1 MKTIINKQTSVSYYK
16 GENLLLTPSGASNGE
31 WFDKDCTTANCDL
44 VTCQDVPTDWAG
56 GHYTYAD
63 GVWTRT
69 AEGVAAHAAQLA
81 TASAALVKQIDE
93 DTDALYAAVIG
104 NRAAEYTAAETEAT
118 VFADG
123 GYTADPAPAS
133 VASWAT
139 AKGWTAQA
147 AADDIIA
154 TATAWRTAQAA
165 IRAARL
171 LRKEQARTAADLAA
185 LATTRAQWAG
195 FVAAIREQLG
205 V

>member
-1 MKTIINKQTSVSYYK
+1 MQYVTYNPET
-16 GENLLLTPSGASNGE
+16 GALTGCYMQALHPDHEAAHME
-31 WFDKDCTTANCDL
+31 
-44 VTCQDVPTDWAG
+44 V
-56 GHYTYAD
+56 
-63 GVWTRT
+63 T
-69 AEGVAAHAAQLA
+69 AEQAASWTSLMVEDPQAEVLALVPVPAPSLAAQLA
-81 TASAALVKQIDE
+81 TASAALVKQIDA

-104 NRAAEYTAAETEAT
+104 NRAAEYTVAEAEAT
-118 VFADG
+118 AFADG

-165 IRAARL
+165 IRANRL

-185 LATTRAQWAG
+185 LTTTRAQWAG
-195 FVAAIREQLG
+195 FVAAVRAQLG